1 MSFLKNKRLEFV
13 EKWTAHKAFHFFS
26 ISRQLGTLIISVV
39 LSNTNVGLSFIGNY
53 EILLFIGITFTL
65 FVSQGFLD
73 SFNLLFEDAK
83 NGSIFSVY
91 LISSIVSLILF
102 GILIGLESPIVRF
115 LTSNSEINFYTLYC
129 IHLFFDFN
137 TWLTPIFL
145 LRKKHRRSLTSYAII
160 INGAWIL
167 VVIIPAIFNWSL
179 QFIFIGLIAV
189 SLVKQF
195 YLIGL
200 LIKNS
205 STSIDWLW
213 GINWLKKSVPF
224 MGYALLGGFHLI
236 TDNWLVGH
244 YFPGN
249 KELFAIFRYGARE
262 LPMSIIIT
270 SAFATAAIPML
281 QNNSNSSLTEFK
293 KKSSHLIQFLF
304 LLAIFSTVFTK
315 QIFAFVYGSA
325 FDLSAHIFGVY
336 LLVIISRVLILKP
349 FIMTHNLNHWL
360 VPIAISEL
368 LVNVVVSYFLVPILG
383 ITGIAWG
390 TVVAYSYEK
399 IFMILLLRFKKK
411 LPLSQYVSL
420 PIFTFYASVLI
431 ICYLVIF

>member
-1 MSFLKNKRLEFV
+1 
-13 EKWTAHKAFHFFS
+13 
-26 ISRQLGTLIISVV
+26 
-39 LSNTNVGLSFIGNY
+39 
-53 EILLFIGITFTL
+53 
-65 FVSQGFLD
+65 
-73 SFNLLFEDAK
+73 
-83 NGSIFSVY
+83 
-91 LISSIVSLILF
+91 
-102 GILIGLESPIVRF
+102 
-115 LTSNSEINFYTLYC
+115 
-129 IHLFFDFN
+129 
-137 TWLTPIFL
+137 
-145 LRKKHRRSLTSYAII
+145 
-160 INGAWIL
+160 
-167 VVIIPAIFNWSL
+167 
-179 QFIFIGLIAV
+179 
-189 SLVKQF
+189 
-195 YLIGL
+195 
-200 LIKNS
+200 
-205 STSIDWLW
+205 
-213 GINWLKKSVPF
+213 

-304 LLAIFSTVFTK
+304 LLAIFSMVFTK
-315 QIFAFVYGSA
+315 HIFAFVYGSA

-420 PIFTFYASVLI
+420 PIFTFYAAVLI

>member
-145 LRKKHRRSLTSYAII
+145 LRKKHRRS
-160 INGAWIL
+160 
-167 VVIIPAIFNWSL
+167 
-179 QFIFIGLIAV
+179 
-189 SLVKQF
+189 
-195 YLIGL
+195 
-200 LIKNS
+200 
-205 STSIDWLW
+205 
-213 GINWLKKSVPF
+213 
-224 MGYALLGGFHLI
+224 
-236 TDNWLVGH
+236 
-244 YFPGN
+244 
-249 KELFAIFRYGARE
+249 
-262 LPMSIIIT
+262 
-270 SAFATAAIPML
+270 
-281 QNNSNSSLTEFK
+281 
-293 KKSSHLIQFLF
+293 
-304 LLAIFSTVFTK
+304 
-315 QIFAFVYGSA
+315 
-325 FDLSAHIFGVY
+325 
-336 LLVIISRVLILKP
+336 
-349 FIMTHNLNHWL
+349 
-360 VPIAISEL
+360 
-368 LVNVVVSYFLVPILG
+368 
-383 ITGIAWG
+383 
-390 TVVAYSYEK
+390 
-399 IFMILLLRFKKK
+399 
-411 LPLSQYVSL
+411 
-420 PIFTFYASVLI
+420 
-431 ICYLVIF
+431 